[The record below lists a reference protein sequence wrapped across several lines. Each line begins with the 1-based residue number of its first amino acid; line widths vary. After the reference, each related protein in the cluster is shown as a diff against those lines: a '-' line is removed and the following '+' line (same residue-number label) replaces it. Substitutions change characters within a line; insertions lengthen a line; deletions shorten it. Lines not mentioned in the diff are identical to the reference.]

1 MCTIK
6 FFQNK
11 MFGQLRVAEVNG
23 KVLFNLSDVCKA
35 LSIGNAR
42 NVKSRLDERGVH
54 SIDTPTINQ
63 HGTKVMQKM
72 TYIDEPN
79 VYRCIFQSRKGE
91 AQMFQDWVFE
101 EVLPQIRKTGGYVPV
116 AAGDDENAILS
127 KALLIA
133 QRTLSL
139 QRQQLLEQEP
149 KVAFAEALTASDGTI
164 LIRDL
169 AKLLTQN
176 GYPIGQNRLFKELR
190 QRGYLF
196 QQSTRPIQ
204 RYVEQGIFVTHVVL
218 VETHHGT
225 KELLTTRVTAKGQQ
239 YFLNVFL
246 NEIN

>member
-1 MCTIK
+1 MNNIQIFSHK
-6 FFQNK
+6 R
-11 MFGQLRVAEVNG
+11 FGKIRTMTMPDGQVWFVGKDVAERLGYSNTKQALLTHVDDEDKLRSQIATSGQNRMM
-23 KVLFNLSDVCKA
+23 VL
-35 LSIGNAR
+35 
-42 NVKSRLDERGVH
+42 
-54 SIDTPTINQ
+54 INES
-63 HGTKVMQKM
+63 GLYSLVL
-72 TYIDEPN
+72 
-79 VYRCIFQSRKGE
+79 QSKLPQAKE
-91 AQMFQDWVFE
+91 FKHWVTS

-139 QRQQLLEQEP
+139 QRQQLLDQEP